1 MRRSFLFSRSCALVA
16 TLGLLIASVGC
27 KPQKAAK
34 APQPASSAQDTLLE
48 HERFTLTSKI
58 LGESREIAVYL
69 PPQYTVE
76 PQRNFAVLYMPDGG
90 VKEDFPHVSF
100 TINELIQQGNIE
112 PMLVVGVANKDRRK
126 DLTTPTQVKKEQEA
140 APHAGGAHNFH
151 EFFEQE
157 LKPAIAARYRIA
169 SMPSAIVGE
178 SLAGRWIVEGW
189 LQHPE
194 RFDHWIAVDPSLW
207 WNQGELFKSMESALA
222 PGKSRAPSRLYLSG
236 AYLKKVGNLDKV
248 QKFVQELRRLGV
260 PSQQW
265 VFESYPNYGH
275 YEIFR
280 RSEAQAYRAMFGAI
294 AKGRR

>member
-1 MRRSFLFSRSCALVA
+1 MA
-16 TLGLLIASVGC
+16 TLGLVVACLGAC

-34 APQPASSAQDTLLE
+34 VPQPAYDAQDTLLE
-48 HERFTLTSKI
+48 HERFALPSKI
-58 LGESREIAVYL
+58 LGESREITVYL
-69 PPQYTVE
+69 PPQYTVQ
-76 PQRNFAVLYMPDGG
+76 PQRSFAVLYMPDGG

-100 TINELIQQGNIE
+100 TINELIQQGSIE

-157 LKPAIAARYRIA
+157 LKPAIAARYRVA
-169 SMPSAIVGE
+169 GRPSAIVGE

-194 RFDHWIAVDPSLW
+194 RFDSWIAIDPSLW
-207 WNQGELFKSMESALA
+207 WNDGELFKRMGPALSSAKA
-222 PGKSRAPSRLYLSG
+222 RAPSRLYLSG
-236 AYLKKVGNLDKV
+236 AYLKEQGNLGEV
-248 QKFVQELRRLGV
+248 RTFVQELRRLGV

-265 VFESYPNYGH
+265 IFESYPNYGH
-275 YEIFR
+275 HEIFR
-280 RSEAQAYRAMFGAI
+280 RSESRAYRAMFGTHAE
-294 AKGRR
+294 GRR